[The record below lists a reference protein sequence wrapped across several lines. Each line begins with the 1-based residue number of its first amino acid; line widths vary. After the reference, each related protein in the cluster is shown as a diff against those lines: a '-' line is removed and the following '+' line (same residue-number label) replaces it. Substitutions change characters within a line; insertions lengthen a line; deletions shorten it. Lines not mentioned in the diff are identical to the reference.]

1 MPRSGSSRIDRD
13 QWSSLGAVL
22 IGTFMVALD
31 QTIVAIALPQIGIE
45 LRASG
50 GIEWVITAYL
60 LALGMVQPAT
70 GWLADRIGRKGVFLG
85 GLSIFTVGSLLC
97 ALAPNLALLVLAR
110 IVQGLGGG
118 TIFPVGRT
126 MIFEHFP
133 ADRRGMAMGMWSLGI
148 AAAPAVGPVLGG
160 FIVTHWDWRLLF
172 LVNGPIGVVGLIV
185 GWRVLRFAGFRQ
197 RRPFDRSG
205 FALIAVGLVT
215 GLFALS
221 EANDWGWL
229 AAPTL
234 GLFAVAAVAL
244 TVFARYELR
253 RDEPLIDVRMF
264 AVPGFSVT
272 LAIVGGLV
280 IAQLAVL
287 VLVPLE
293 LEAIRGLSPLE
304 VGAILTPAALAS
316 AIAGPIGGQLADRI
330 GARPPVLVGLACVGL
345 SVLLLSQAR
354 IDTPVV
360 AVLAMVTLQGFGNSM
375 ALPPNTLAGLNV
387 LPQALLARGSAL
399 RSTVRQVSGS
409 FGLAAVT
416 AVVVAQAG
424 TLTPAGDPGAMAR
437 LEDAYGTGFLL
448 SAGLIGLCLVAALF
462 LPGAAQMRADRDKR
476 AVEHERLMAD
486 RREAAA
492 AAGGSGADSG

>member
-1 MPRSGSSRIDRD
+1 MPSSSPSPITRE
-13 QWSSLGAVL
+13 QWTSLGAVL

-45 LRASG
+45 LHASG
-50 GIEWVITAYL
+50 GIEWIITAYL

-70 GWLADRIGRKGVFLG
+70 GWLADRIGRKGIFLG
-85 GLSIFTVGSLLC
+85 GLAVFTTGSLLC
-97 ALAPNLALLVLAR
+97 ALAPNLPLLVVAR

-172 LVNGPIGVVGLIV
+172 LVNGPIGIVGLIV
-185 GWRVLRFAGFRQ
+185 VWRVLRFAGFREP
-197 RRPFDRSG
+197 RPLDRWGFVLIGIGLGSG
-205 FALIAVGLVT
+205 LL
-215 GLFALS
+215 ALS

-229 AAPTL
+229 APPTL
-234 GLFAVAAVAL
+234 ALFGLAAIAL
-244 TVFARYELR
+244 ALYARHALR
-253 RDEPLIDVRMF
+253 RDEPLIDIRMF
-264 AVPGFSVT
+264 AMPGFSIT

-287 VLVPLE
+287 VFIPLE

-304 VGAILTPAALAS
+304 VGIILTPAALAS
-316 AIAGPIGGQLADRI
+316 AVAGPVGGQLADRI
-330 GARPPVLVGLACVGL
+330 GARPPVLVGLACIAVAT
-345 SVLLLSQAR
+345 VTLSQAR
-354 IDTPVV
+354 SDTPVWTI
-360 AVLAMVTLQGFGNSM
+360 LAMVTLQGFGNSM

-409 FGLAAVT
+409 FGLAALT

-424 TLTPAGDPGAMAR
+424 TLTPVGDPAAADR
-437 LEDAYGTGFLL
+437 LQDAYGTGFLI
-448 SAGLIGLCLVAALF
+448 SAGIIGLCLIAALF
-462 LPGAAQMRADRDKR
+462 LPGAAQMRADRAER
-476 AVEHERLMAD
+476 AVEHERLMAE
-486 RREAAA
+486 RRQA
-492 AAGGSGADSG
+492 

>member
-1 MPRSGSSRIDRD
+1 
-13 QWSSLGAVL
+13 
-22 IGTFMVALD
+22 
-31 QTIVAIALPQIGIE
+31 
-45 LRASG
+45 
-50 GIEWVITAYL
+50 
-60 LALGMVQPAT
+60 
-70 GWLADRIGRKGVFLG
+70 
-85 GLSIFTVGSLLC
+85 
-97 ALAPNLALLVLAR
+97 
-110 IVQGLGGG
+110 
-118 TIFPVGRT
+118 
-126 MIFEHFP
+126 
-133 ADRRGMAMGMWSLGI
+133 
-148 AAAPAVGPVLGG
+148 
-160 FIVTHWDWRLLF
+160 
-172 LVNGPIGVVGLIV
+172 
-185 GWRVLRFAGFRQ
+185 
-197 RRPFDRSG
+197 
-205 FALIAVGLVT
+205 
-215 GLFALS
+215 

-229 AAPTL
+229 APPTL
-234 GLFAVAAVAL
+234 ALFGVAVVAL
-244 TVFARYELR
+244 TTFTAYELR

-264 AVPGFSVT
+264 AIPGFSIT

-304 VGAILTPAALAS
+304 VGAILTPAAFAS
-316 AIAGPIGGQLADRI
+316 AIAGPLGGQLADRI
-330 GARPPVLVGLACVGL
+330 GARPPVLAGLGCVGL
-345 SVLLLSQAR
+345 STLLLSQAR
-354 IDTPVV
+354 IDTPIV

-424 TLTPAGDPGAMAR
+424 TLTPGGDPGARAR

-476 AVEHERLMAD
+476 AIEHDRLMAE
-486 RREAAA
+486 RREAATA
-492 AAGGSGADSG
+492 RGSAGADSG

>member
-1 MPRSGSSRIDRD
+1 MAARPSSSPSPINRD
-13 QWSSLGAVL
+13 QWTSLGAVL

-31 QTIVAIALPQIGIE
+31 QTIVAIALPQIGVE

-50 GIEWVITAYL
+50 GIEWIITAYL
-60 LALGMVQPAT
+60 LALGMIQPAT
-70 GWLADRIGRKGVFLG
+70 GWLADRIGRKGIFLG
-85 GLSIFTVGSLLC
+85 GLAVFTAGSLLC
-97 ALAPNLALLVLAR
+97 ALAPSLPLLVMAR

-148 AAAPAVGPVLGG
+148 AGAPAVGPVLGG

-172 LVNGPIGVVGLIV
+172 LVNGPIGIVGLLV
-185 GWRVLRFAGFRQ
+185 GWRFLRFAGFREP
-197 RRPFDRSG
+197 RPFDRSG
-205 FALIAVGLVT
+205 FALIAIGLGA
-215 GLFALS
+215 GLLALS

-229 AAPTL
+229 APPTL
-234 GLFAVAAVAL
+234 GLFGLAAVAL
-244 TVFARYELR
+244 VVFARHALR

-264 AVPGFSVT
+264 AIPGFSIT

-287 VLVPLE
+287 VFVPLE

-304 VGAILTPAALAS
+304 VGIILTPAALAS
-316 AIAGPIGGQLADRI
+316 AIAGPLGGQLADRI
-330 GARPPVLVGLACVGL
+330 GARPPVLAGLVCIAAAT
-345 SVLLLSQAR
+345 LLLSQTR
-354 IDTPVV
+354 VDTPVL
-360 AVLAMVTLQGFGNSM
+360 AVLGMVTLQGFGNSM

-409 FGLAAVT
+409 FGLAALT
-416 AVVVAQAG
+416 AVVVAEAG
-424 TLTPAGDPGAMAR
+424 ALTPTADPDSAVR
-437 LEDAYGTGFLL
+437 LQDAYGTGFLI
-448 SAGLIGLCLVAALF
+448 SAGIIGLCLIAAFF
-462 LPGAAQMRADRDKR
+462 LPGAAEMRADRAER

-486 RREAAA
+486 RSRPDPRLR
-492 AAGGSGADSG
+492 S

>member
-1 MPRSGSSRIDRD
+1 MPGASPSTIGRE

-45 LRASG
+45 LQASG

-85 GLSIFTVGSLLC
+85 GLTVFTAGSLLC
-97 ALAPNLALLVLAR
+97 ALAPNLAFLVLAR

-133 ADRRGMAMGMWSLGI
+133 VDRRGMAMGMWSLGI

-197 RRPFDRSG
+197 PRPFDRLG
-205 FALIAVGLVT
+205 FALIALGLVT
-215 GLFALS
+215 GLLALS

-229 AAPTL
+229 APPTV
-234 GLFAVAAVAL
+234 GLFAVAATSLA
-244 TVFARYELR
+244 VFTFHELR

-264 AVPGFSVT
+264 AIPGFSIT
-272 LAIVGGLV
+272 LAVVGGLV
-280 IAQLAVL
+280 IAQLTVL

-293 LEAIRGLSPLE
+293 LEALRGLSPLE
-304 VGAILTPAALAS
+304 VGIVLTPAALA
-316 AIAGPIGGQLADRI
+316 AAVAGPLGGQLADRI
-330 GARPPVLVGLACVGL
+330 GARPPVLVGLTCVAV
-345 SVLLLSQAR
+345 STLLLSQVR
-354 IDTPVV
+354 VDTPLV

-424 TLTPAGDPGAMAR
+424 ALTPAGDPVLAAR
-437 LEDAYGTGFLL
+437 LEDAYGTGFLI
-448 SAGLIGLCLVAALF
+448 SAGMIVLCLVTALF
-462 LPGAAQMRADRDKR
+462 LPGATQMRTDRAKR
-476 AVEHERLMAD
+476 AVEHERLMAE
-486 RREAAA
+486 RKEA
-492 AAGGSGADSG
+492 